1 MSVDR
6 GAIRVLMSIGC
17 SRSEDG
23 LVHYLRL
30 NAPAA
35 AWWDV
40 RNGVVPRGPQGTS
53 SRFLADPDLR
63 HRHPEGLEFIALS
76 HHLIGHLGVE
86 NGGVV
91 DNDDFDATQ
100 PLRTPDR
107 APLGVSTDVLGPAI
121 GLPRM

>member
-1 MSVDR
+1 VAR
-6 GAIRVLMSIGC
+6 KAHPGA
-17 SRSEDG
+17 
-23 LVHYLRL
+23 
-30 NAPAA
+30 
-35 AWWDV
+35 
-40 RNGVVPRGPQGTS
+40 
-53 SRFLADPDLR
+53 FLADPDLR
-63 HRHPEGLEFIALS
+63 HRHPEGLEFTALS

-107 APLGVSTDVLGPAI
+107 VPLGVPTDVLGPAL